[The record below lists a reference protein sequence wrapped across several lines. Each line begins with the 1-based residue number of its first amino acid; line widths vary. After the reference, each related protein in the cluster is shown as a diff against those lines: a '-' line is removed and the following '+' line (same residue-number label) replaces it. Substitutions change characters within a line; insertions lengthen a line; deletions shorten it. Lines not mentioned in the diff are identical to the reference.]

1 MRKLVFVAL
10 AMGLLIGLVSL
21 VACGGPEATPEP
33 TPEAEAYKIGA
44 VLAITGFNSDL
55 GEPEEQ
61 TLEMLENQLNAAGG
75 INGHPVNVI
84 IYDTETD
91 NTTCLTAVTR
101 LIEQDN
107 VLAIIGPSSSGVSM
121 AILDT
126 VTDAEIP
133 LVSLAAADQIV
144 QPVEERYWVFKTPQT
159 NSMVVNRVY
168 EYLDG
173 QGISQVAVISATDG
187 FGVLGHGE
195 LIDFADD
202 WGITIVADETFD
214 PDDTDMTTQ
223 LTRIK
228 GEAPEA
234 VICWGT
240 NKGSAVIANNM
251 RMLEMEMPLVMSHG
265 IANKDFIALA
275 GEDANGII
283 FPAGKLLV
291 AEQLPTTDPQRDV
304 LLKYTAD
311 FEALHG
317 EGTVDTFGGHAWDGF
332 MLVTNAIRSLEDK
345 GLEVNRAGIRDEIE
359 SAELVGISGVFHM
372 SASDHLGLAPD
383 CLVLVQIAD
392 GEWVLLED

>member
-10 AMGLLIGLVSL
+10 AMVLLIGLVSL
-21 VACGGPEATPEP
+21 TACGGPEPE
-33 TPEAEAYKIGA
+33 EYKIGA

-55 GEPEEQ
+55 GEPEKQ
-61 TLEMLENQLNAAGG
+61 TLEMLEEQLNAAGG
-75 INGHPVNVI
+75 INGRPVSVI

-107 VLAIIGPSSSGVSM
+107 VLAIIGPSSSGVTM

-126 VTDAEIP
+126 VTESEIP

-144 QPVEERYWVFKTPQT
+144 EPVAERYWVFKTPQT
-159 NSMVVNRVY
+159 NSMVVGRVY
-168 EYLDG
+168 EYLNA
-173 QGISQVAVISATDG
+173 QGISQVAIISATDG
-187 FGVLGHGE
+187 FGVLGRGE
-195 LIDFADD
+195 LVDVAPD
-202 WGITIVADETFD
+202 WGMTIVADESFD
-214 PDDTDMTTQ
+214 PDEMEMTTQ

-240 NKGSAVIANNM
+240 NRGSAVIANNM
-251 RMLEMEMPLVMSHG
+251 KLLEMEMPLVMSHG
-265 IANKDFIALA
+265 IANRDFIELA
-275 GEDANGII
+275 GEDADGVI

-291 AEQLPTTDPQRDV
+291 AEQLLDTDPQKEV
-304 LLKYTAD
+304 LLQYTAD

-332 MLVTNAIRSLEDK
+332 MLVTNAIRSLEGK
-345 GLEVNRAGIRDEIE
+345 GLTVDRAGIRDELE
-359 SAELVGISGVFHM
+359 SAELVGISGVFNM
-372 SASDHLGLAPD
+372 SASDHLGLTPD
-383 CLVLVQIAD
+383 CLVLVQIMD
-392 GEWVLLED
+392 GEWTLVED